1 MNFRLR
7 TNYIALLIV
16 LLLFMALGLIRSK
29 NAFDNEYMSLA
40 YPGDGQ
46 GTIASFADYNKGLL
60 TEKGLWKLLG
70 DRWYPGLGGGYHE
83 PGPVSFFWKLT

>member
-40 YPGDGQ
+40 YPGDGH
-46 GTIASFADYNKGLL
+46 GTIASFADYNRGIY
-60 TEKGLWKLLG
+60 EDGLWKLLG
-70 DRWYPGLGGGYHE
+70 DRWSSGLGGGFHE
-83 PGPVSFFWKLT
+83 PGPVSFF